1 MKKSVYNYH
10 NFLALNMAEV
20 EDFVNI
26 HDNGYWD
33 CEPVKVE
40 ADVYGLISGRHAMPV
55 DEYVFEEIENMFS
68 FFDLEVKAL
77 SSIEK
82 TSDLLVLYV
91 TGLTVATVSVLN
103 VAKKLGYK
111 DVVLKHYNRDN
122 GLYESQWVYQFRWI
136 KYGIS

>member
-10 NFLALNMAEV
+10 NFLALNMVEV

-55 DEYVFEEIENMFS
+55 DEYVFDEIEDMFR

-111 DVVLKHYNRDN
+111 EVVLKHYNRDN
-122 GLYESQWVYQFRWI
+122 GLYESQWVY
-136 KYGIS
+136 

>member
-10 NFLALNMAEV
+10 NFLALNMVEV

-55 DEYVFEEIENMFS
+55 EEYVFDEIEDMFR

-111 DVVLKHYNRDN
+111 EVVLKHYNRDN
-122 GLYESQWVYQFRWI
+122 GLYESQWVY
-136 KYGIS
+136 

>member
-40 ADVYGLISGRHAMPV
+40 ADVYGLISGRHAMSV
-55 DEYVFEEIENMFS
+55 EEYIFTEIEDMFK
-68 FFDLEVKAL
+68 FFNLEVQAL
-77 SSIEK
+77 SSIKK

-91 TGLTVATVSVLN
+91 TGLTVATISVIN

-122 GLYESQWVYQFRWI
+122 GLYESQWVY
-136 KYGIS
+136 

>member
-55 DEYVFEEIENMFS
+55 GEYVFDEIEDMFR

-91 TGLTVATVSVLN
+91 TGLTVATISVIN

-122 GLYESQWVYQFRWI
+122 GLYESQWVY
-136 KYGIS
+136 

>member
-55 DEYVFEEIENMFS
+55 EEYVFDEIEDMFR

-91 TGLTVATVSVLN
+91 TGLTVATISIIN

-122 GLYESQWVYQFRWI
+122 GLYESQWVY
-136 KYGIS
+136 

>member
-55 DEYVFEEIENMFS
+55 EEYVFDEIEDMFR

-91 TGLTVATVSVLN
+91 IGLTVATISVIN

-122 GLYESQWVYQFRWI
+122 GLYESQWVY
-136 KYGIS
+136 

>member
-55 DEYVFEEIENMFS
+55 EEYVFDEIEDMFR

-91 TGLTVATVSVLN
+91 TGLTVATISVIN

-122 GLYESQWVYQFRWI
+122 GLCESQWVY
-136 KYGIS
+136 